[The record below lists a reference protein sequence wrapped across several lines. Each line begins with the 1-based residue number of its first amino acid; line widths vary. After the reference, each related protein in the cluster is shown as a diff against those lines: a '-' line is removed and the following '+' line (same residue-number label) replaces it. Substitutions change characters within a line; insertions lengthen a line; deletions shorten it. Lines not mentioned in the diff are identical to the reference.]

1 MKQIILMTV
10 TALFCSAGIMAQ
22 DASVT
27 LRAAFDVP
35 SLLTAS
41 PDSIIHYDENDKKSA
56 KEENVFNENN
66 FVSQTNHYIWN
77 GTTNSWKPDGKSVN
91 TLDSKGRPTTTIGYS
106 ATGVE
111 ESKEDMSY
119 EGDNNLP
126 KTVTTFTKEEG
137 SWISEGTINFTK
149 AETNSAGQPT
159 LLEGSMEAEGM
170 ALSIKIVMTYDGNI
184 NYTTTTILM
193 GGTVFQTV
201 ETKGEL
207 VSMGNP
213 TITKSYTKENGAW
226 KYNGQDH
233 AYFSDHEPGGS
244 TANETITAEKPE
256 WRLNGTILE
265 VPAAENGIKIYTIVG
280 HLVKESCTST
290 IDVSTLT
297 QGVYIV
303 QTDKGSFKIRF

>member
-1 MKQIILMTV
+1 M
-10 TALFCSAGIMAQ
+10 
-22 DASVT
+22 
-27 LRAAFDVP
+27 
-35 SLLTAS
+35 
-41 PDSIIHYDENDKKSA
+41 
-56 KEENVFNENN
+56 
-66 FVSQTNHYIWN
+66 
-77 GTTNSWKPDGKSVN
+77 N

-111 ESKEDMSY
+111 ESKEEMSY

-170 ALSIKIVMTYDGNI
+170 VLSIKIVMTYDGNI
-184 NYTTTTILM
+184 NYTTTSILM

-201 ETKGEL
+201 ETKGEI

-244 TANETITAEKPE
+244 TANETITTEKPE

-280 HLVKESCTST
+280 RLVKESCTST